1 MPKPEH
7 LHPTWQSA
15 AASASASASA
25 SHALDGPDDS
35 NLRLLS
41 RSPTPI
47 TARASS
53 SPPNPPLQSC
63 GWPTARRRAHA
74 ARRRGGGRHDVE
86 LARHRGRRRALPQGL
101 PAPRAKPHKG
111 LRGRNEALSG
121 ASTPLLSPTIPHHHV
136 EELGEK
142 LPQAIQ
148 GDRRLG
154 TDRVRQ
160 ARHVARRYVE
170 VALLAGLGMMVLS
183 NRSVQPLRK
192 LWLPECIVALSL
204 FGILIAL
211 YPLRLMMW
219 ALVHRSPTRRISLK
233 VPVQFDPAP
242 LLYPQTITVLT
253 AFLLASGN
261 PSLVLPNIMLCLCSI
276 PEQLI
281 PFTFSDQ
288 CFNTVHW
295 VLTCVPLFYA
305 TSRGAP
311 YIPAEDPAWS
321 LVDSHHIA
329 PGIAVLLYP
338 LHKCLRQVLHHLTT
352 TSLLPAELELFSIA
366 LINLL
371 LLTSSPQMRILKALL
386 WIGGLCVLVSCGRV
400 IIWGIALARVPKWRF
415 KREALQPAQPRFAR
429 LMRQLLWRKQSLN
442 KAGVNGR
449 VQMAPSSAS
458 IRPWP
463 SSDDEEVN
471 SPSAKHR
478 VPSPFAVNRDVPLD
492 AEEATLLASAEAAEP
507 AANQRVSLRR
517 NTFPFAP
524 VATRVRKAALRKWI
538 YAGYVYACIIGIVLL
553 GIRSYI
559 SRFALDGAEAI
570 GWALGYLLGNIN
582 WFRFQ
587 VVSENLDHWVRLPP
601 RPDAGPGQ
609 FCHQGWVQHIRLET
623 FGGANTRLL
632 ILGYWFIILVFGLVI
647 VYRLKDIYE
656 VDTRRKV
663 FHFMMVGMLLPAT
676 YVDPAFAAL
685 ALSAALASFLIL
697 DLLRASQL
705 PPLSKPIANFL
716 APYVDGRDFRGPVV
730 ISHIFLL
737 IGCAIAVADTGFSP
751 AMVSG
756 VICVGLGDAAASL
769 IASAWLRV
777 GRWPV
782 TGGAPLGWLAEVR
795 NAGVCASAASL
806 TEAVLTGGNDNVI
819 VPIVLWTCVKSLG
832 V

>member
-1 MPKPEH
+1 
-7 LHPTWQSA
+7 
-15 AASASASASA
+15 
-25 SHALDGPDDS
+25 
-35 NLRLLS
+35 
-41 RSPTPI
+41 
-47 TARASS
+47 
-53 SPPNPPLQSC
+53 
-63 GWPTARRRAHA
+63 
-74 ARRRGGGRHDVE
+74 
-86 LARHRGRRRALPQGL
+86 
-101 PAPRAKPHKG
+101 
-111 LRGRNEALSG
+111 
-121 ASTPLLSPTIPHHHV
+121 
-136 EELGEK
+136 
-142 LPQAIQ
+142 
-148 GDRRLG
+148 
-154 TDRVRQ
+154 
-160 ARHVARRYVE
+160 
-170 VALLAGLGMMVLS
+170 
-183 NRSVQPLRK
+183 
-192 LWLPECIVALSL
+192 
-204 FGILIAL
+204 
-211 YPLRLMMW
+211 MMW
-219 ALVHRSPTRRISLK
+219 ALVHRSTTRRISLK

-281 PFTFSDQ
+281 PFTFSDE

-321 LVDSHHIA
+321 LVDSHYIA

-415 KREALQPAQPRFAR
+415 KRETLQPAQPRFAR

-442 KAGVNGR
+442 KAGAHGR

-463 SSDDEEVN
+463 SSDEEEVN

-492 AEEATLLASAEAAEP
+492 AEEATLLASAGAAEP

-524 VATRVRKAALRKWI
+524 VATQVRKIYPTHTAAGRKKRSTSTSVRAFFSLTQSQAALRKWI

-582 WFRFQ
+582 WFRFK
-587 VVSENLDHWVRLPP
+587 VVSENLDNWVRLPP

-609 FCHQGWVQHIRLET
+609 FCHQGWVQHVRLET

-632 ILGYWFIILVFGLVI
+632 ILGYWFMILVFGLVI

-737 IGCAIAVADTGFSP
+737 IGCAIPLWLTLASLPRSGEGFLAGWEIPTREVS
-751 AMVSG
+751 MVSG

-769 IASAWLRV
+769 IGRRWGHRKWVWGGGKSLEGSAAFATAVFIGLISASVWLRV